1 MKTLTIRGVDD
12 DLIRVIKETSK
23 NQNES
28 MNQTIVKLIKKSIG
42 IAEKSI
48 FPTYNDLDDLAG
60 TWSAEDEELFNQSIQ
75 GFEEVDEEMWE

>member
-1 MKTLTIRGVDD
+1 MKTLTIRGMDD
-12 DLIRVIKETSK
+12 ELIKTIKETSK

-28 MNQTIVKLIKKSIG
+28 MNQTILKLIKKGAG

-60 TWSAEDEELFNQSIQ
+60 TWSAEDEEIFNKSIQ
-75 GFEEVDEEMWE
+75 GFEEVDEEMWK